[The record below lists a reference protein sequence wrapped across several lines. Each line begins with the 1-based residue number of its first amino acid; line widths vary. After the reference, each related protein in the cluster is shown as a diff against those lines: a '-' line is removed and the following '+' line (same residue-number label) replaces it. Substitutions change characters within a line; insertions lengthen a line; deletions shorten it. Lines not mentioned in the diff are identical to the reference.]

1 MSVSFRSFPA
11 DYIERLAQRDLSG
24 CDLSGV
30 DLSDRDLESVNFSEA
45 NLSNST
51 LCRAILKC
59 ADFQNAK
66 LCGADLRLANLEYA
80 NFGRTNMSGAILR
93 DATLQNANLQDAVG
107 LLPEQLAGTNL
118 SGAKLPA
125 EMGTFSSL
133 SIVKETSANAKAL
146 YISLFLA
153 CLYSWLTIGTTRDVQ
168 LLTDSASSPLPIIQT
183 SVPIVGF
190 YILAPLLLL
199 GAYLYFHFY
208 LQNLWEELSILPAVF
223 PDGRPLFAKS
233 DPWLLNDMVRAYLPH
248 LTRNRPFI
256 SYLEE
261 VVSIVLAW
269 WFVPFTFILFW
280 FRYLTRQDWKGTIL
294 HIVLTAFNFMAAT
307 SLRALAQRTLQG
319 HRSPP
324 FSLRNSKQLLAGGP
338 IAAGATVA
346 FILLCV
352 SSGTINGDDSVTGLS
367 PKTWI
372 PKAMRVLGYRPFADF
387 TEKDVS
393 TKPPNWTGKD
403 PSQVDLVKGASLRGS
418 SLRYLDA
425 RRSFLVNA
433 DMVRTDLRSAN
444 LSGANLEH
452 ADLDSSDLRRA
463 DIGIGAPWEEFLIG
477 AGISAP
483 GTLANLQRTNLH
495 EADLRGAHLLAVQ
508 LQEANLTFSN
518 LQGAVLSGVDLSG
531 ADLRDAELD
540 GLSQIR
546 TETLEKGIV
555 TAQVELAQKQLDRAC
570 GDENTRLPFTPMV
583 RLSIPLC
590 PDKVLG
596 MLAQHK
602 LWHESKGLQGKQAAH
617 RNLSELKLDY
627 AFLEG
632 SNFSKGRLLRTI
644 LSFSDLSHANLQG
657 AMLNGSILASANLS
671 HAVLREADLQGGIL
685 DHADLTDAD
694 LEGADLSK
702 ASLVGTN
709 LERANLINVK
719 GVNAEQIR
727 QSLNWQSARFDSR
740 IQIALR
746 K

>member
-1 MSVSFRSFPA
+1 
-11 DYIERLAQRDLSG
+11 
-24 CDLSGV
+24 
-30 DLSDRDLESVNFSEA
+30 
-45 NLSNST
+45 
-51 LCRAILKC
+51 
-59 ADFQNAK
+59 
-66 LCGADLRLANLEYA
+66 
-80 NFGRTNMSGAILR
+80 
-93 DATLQNANLQDAVG
+93 
-107 LLPEQLAGTNL
+107 
-118 SGAKLPA
+118 
-125 EMGTFSSL
+125 
-133 SIVKETSANAKAL
+133 
-146 YISLFLA
+146 
-153 CLYSWLTIGTTRDVQ
+153 
-168 LLTDSASSPLPIIQT
+168 
-183 SVPIVGF
+183 
-190 YILAPLLLL
+190 
-199 GAYLYFHFY
+199 
-208 LQNLWEELSILPAVF
+208 
-223 PDGRPLFAKS
+223 
-233 DPWLLNDMVRAYLPH
+233 
-248 LTRNRPFI
+248 
-256 SYLEE
+256 
-261 VVSIVLAW
+261 
-269 WFVPFTFILFW
+269 
-280 FRYLTRQDWKGTIL
+280 
-294 HIVLTAFNFMAAT
+294 
-307 SLRALAQRTLQG
+307 
-319 HRSPP
+319 
-324 FSLRNSKQLLAGGP
+324 
-338 IAAGATVA
+338 
-346 FILLCV
+346 
-352 SSGTINGDDSVTGLS
+352 
-367 PKTWI
+367 
-372 PKAMRVLGYRPFADF
+372 
-387 TEKDVS
+387 
-393 TKPPNWTGKD
+393 
-403 PSQVDLVKGASLRGS
+403 
-418 SLRYLDA
+418 
-425 RRSFLVNA
+425 
-433 DMVRTDLRSAN
+433 
-444 LSGANLEH
+444 
-452 ADLDSSDLRRA
+452 
-463 DIGIGAPWEEFLIG
+463 
-477 AGISAP
+477 
-483 GTLANLQRTNLH
+483 
-495 EADLRGAHLLAVQ
+495 
-508 LQEANLTFSN
+508 